1 MDNKTFLHKQ
11 KQLREA
17 NRRLLAQLCP
27 NGLDP
32 DVLSS
37 SNDDESDD
45 NRLAAEVCREQSGNF
60 LMTQNYSEHK
70 YC

>member
-32 DVLSS
+32 DLLSS
-37 SNDDESDD
+37 NEDDESY
-45 NRLAAEVCREQSGNF
+45 AEEICRKQSGNF
-60 LMTQNYSEHK
+60 EMTQIIHNIF
-70 YC
+70 

>member
-1 MDNKTFLHKQ
+1 MDNKAFLHKQ

-32 DVLSS
+32 DLMLLSGT
-37 SNDDESDD
+37 DDESY
-45 NRLAAEVCREQSGNF
+45 AEEICRKQSGNF
-60 LMTQNYSEHK
+60 GMTQIV
-70 YC
+70 